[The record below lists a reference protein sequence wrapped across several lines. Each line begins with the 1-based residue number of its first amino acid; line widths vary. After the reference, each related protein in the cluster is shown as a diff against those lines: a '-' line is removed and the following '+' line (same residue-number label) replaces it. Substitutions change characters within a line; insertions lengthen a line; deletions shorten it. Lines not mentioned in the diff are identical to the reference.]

1 VWHRRQDGRGEGALR
16 ALQRRWSRAG
26 ARSVDRRLRRVGDDS
41 GLPGSGRHEGKQAAI
56 GVLQEALGAN
66 DKKYERPPGNSLN
79 RAIRSSCSGTKKVHM
94 GIGQCV
100 CHSPISGASRRAG
113 L

>member
-1 VWHRRQDGRGEGALR
+1 MTELYERYSEGDLERVLDLWTDDFVW
-16 ALQRRWSRAG
+16 
-26 ARSVDRRLRRVGDDS
+26 VGDDS

-79 RAIRSSCSGTKKVHM
+79 RAIRSSCSGTKKVQK

-100 CHSPISGASRRAG
+100 CHSPISGAFAASRSAACRS
-113 L
+113 